1 MDDDS
6 LSVTFPDKKPPAAGS
21 RAAAVRSHWPD
32 ISGVFWQKI
41 WTTLGHYTSFPL
53 LFTPG
58 LCWVTTQQIKCK
70 SKQWHS
76 TAAGKSNATSIQKSL
91 LLLYW
96 EIIFIFAIQRTSCIC
111 GTWDVITRKDFNYL
125 HLCIEKYLKT
135 QIWFYVSYNTF
146 SMAWYQHHCTVLQDL
161 QYYLGWIIHLSHSWA
176 W

>member
-41 WTTLGHYTSFPL
+41 WTTLGHNTSWAL
-53 LFTPG
+53 LFTPRW
-58 LCWVTTQQIKCK
+58 CRVTTQQIKCK

-76 TAAGKSNATSIQKSL
+76 TAAGKSKATSIQESL
-91 LLLYW
+91 MLLYCG
-96 EIIFIFAIQRTSCIC
+96 IIFIFAIQQTSCIV
-111 GTWDVITRKDFNYL
+111 GTWDVITWKDFNYL
-125 HLCIEKYLKT
+125 HLCLKCLKM

-146 SMAWYQHHCTVLQDL
+146 SMARYKRERERLSLLAFLRTGDHCTVL
-161 QYYLGWIIHLSHSWA
+161 
-176 W
+176 